1 MFRWKNVQDMLILQI
16 VNYDNE
22 VIREIQIDMIINEK
36 YSDKEKAKE
45 TILLQINKWYKDNL
59 NIDKETIE
67 TFLYMNDYCLYK
79 N

>member
-1 MFRWKNVQDMLILQI
+1 MFRWKNFQDMLILQI

-22 VIREIQIDMIINEK
+22 AIREIQIDMIINEK
-36 YSDKEKAKE
+36 YRDKEKAKE